1 MMRLRASVDEC
12 YRQAKSN
19 TTDTIIEYC
28 YILDQISC
36 GLDEEF
42 WKQFH
47 KPQPDEF
54 WKKESGISRTLAIM
68 NSKNSDTAFNYRTL
82 QDWEKTKNIA
92 LSVMLSLNH

>member
-1 MMRLRASVDEC
+1 MRLRASVDEC